1 MRSRVRA
8 FVVLAIAIAGLA
20 ALSSIAG
27 ARARSAEVRDP
38 ERLAALVV
46 MDDALARGDVAA
58 AVRAWRQARE
68 LGLRS
73 RGWRGPAD
81 AADAELR
88 LAAATDRVHAFK
100 PTTRELF
107 LVALFRARAEGA
119 VDGALHAADG
129 FARLGDREAAV
140 LALRIADN
148 AAARNGDDAAR
159 ARVRL
164 VGERLQHP
172 GAVPPIAPSGS

>member
-38 ERLAALVV
+38 ERLAALVA

-107 LVALFRARAEGA
+107 LVALFRARAAGA
-119 VDGALHAADG
+119 MTGKFGWLPLRLKARWPSSPCSKRSSAA
-129 FARLGDREAAV
+129 
-140 LALRIADN
+140 N
-148 AAARNGDDAAR
+148 RNGQIMVAGLR
-159 ARVRL
+159 
-164 VGERLQHP
+164 
-172 GAVPPIAPSGS
+172 PS